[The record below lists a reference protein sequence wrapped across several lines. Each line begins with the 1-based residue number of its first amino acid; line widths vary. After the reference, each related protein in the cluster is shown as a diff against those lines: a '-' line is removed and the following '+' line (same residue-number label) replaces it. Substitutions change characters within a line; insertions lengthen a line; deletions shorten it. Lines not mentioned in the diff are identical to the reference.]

1 MHRFTLNGDLI
12 NTGCNIHVPRSTVLS
27 CCGLLVSRWHIVAS
41 TPDPFRHA
49 NIMVCMFFTQG
60 DARFAKFDDGA
71 AAPLQATA
79 TATADSDDDD
89 DDDGCVPLAAVVIDG
104 VEVEAREEDLAA
116 AFAFDSESDDDSG
129 SDPGKASKPPLTV
142 LT

>member
-89 DDDGCVPLAAVVIDG
+89 DDGGGVPLAAVVIDG